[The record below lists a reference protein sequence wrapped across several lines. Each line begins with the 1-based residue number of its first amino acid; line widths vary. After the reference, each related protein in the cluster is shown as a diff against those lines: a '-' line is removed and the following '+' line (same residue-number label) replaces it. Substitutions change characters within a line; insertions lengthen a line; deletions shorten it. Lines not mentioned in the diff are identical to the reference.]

1 MPTFRFG
8 VPERPKEVVAKD
20 TDEIPVRFAPEPLN
34 EVAVTTP
41 DAFTPVTVILGLP
54 DNPVALPV
62 RAPTNV
68 VAVATPDALRLVAA
82 IVPTVILGVP
92 DKPVAVPVT
101 LPLKLVALT
110 TPTTLSLDVGTVDP
124 IPTLPLESIVS
135 AFEFAILARSLAL
148 VIFLCFL
155 DIYGKKKRGVILP
168 LSILF
173 FWCWFRSF

>member
-1 MPTFRFG
+1 
-8 VPERPKEVVAKD
+8 
-20 TDEIPVRFAPEPLN
+20 
-34 EVAVTTP
+34 
-41 DAFTPVTVILGLP
+41 
-54 DNPVALPV
+54 
-62 RAPTNV
+62 
-68 VAVATPDALRLVAA
+68 LRLVAA
-82 IVPTVILGVP
+82 MVPTVILGLP

-155 DIYGKKKRGVILP
+155 DIYGKKKRGVIPP
-168 LSILF
+168 LYIILLVLVPEF
-173 FWCWFRSF
+173 LIPTQVLLRSTYRMSVILLVPL

>member
-1 MPTFRFG
+1 LIPTLETNIAG
-8 VPERPKEVVAKD
+8 LPERPKEVVAKD

-54 DNPVALPV
+54 ERPVALPV

-92 DKPVAVPVT
+92 DKPKEVVAKDTDEIPVRFVP

-148 VIFLCFL
+148 VIFLCF
-155 DIYGKKKRGVILP
+155 
-168 LSILF
+168 
-173 FWCWFRSF
+173 FRYLW